1 MNKIDKAIGYIKVV
15 ASPYEHYYATLHEHC
30 LHDVYKCASILEE
43 EINRLN
49 EALLKIKSMDDT
61 QAGLTQYSLFNQAR
75 IIVEEALAY
84 HEDKI

>member
-1 MNKIDKAIGYIKVV
+1 MSKNWKQELDQCEDARSLYNFG
-15 ASPYEHYYATLHEHC
+15 
-30 LHDVYKCASILEE
+30 EE
-43 EINRLN
+43 LIEELDRLN
-49 EALLKIKSMDDT
+49 DALLKIKSMDDT